1 MDYTEESLNEV
12 LIDLN
17 VRYQVQVS
25 ISSKI
30 SSTCPI
36 TVKQEFQNISKAME
50 FLATKCDLDVELLG
64 KVYVF
69 SSKQLDPKLPTKPE
83 THWYLYQGKVVESGT
98 LEPLP
103 FTSILLGD
111 IRTIS
116 NEKGE
121 FSINL
126 SKRETHGFFSHLG
139 YYKLDTILY
148 TSNTIQ
154 IQLKPATIELETIVV
169 NPIKMN
175 QIEHHSLGRV
185 AGQMVFND
193 VATTKVPGDGNNLIF
208 NYVRLYPGVL
218 ASGESSSEYSMW
230 GSYPGQNQVLFDGIT
245 IFNSSGLNDN
255 IGRVNPTMVKQINV
269 FKAGY
274 NVEFGD
280 RVGGIM
286 LIEGKE
292 GNRDSI
298 EAQLNLSTQVANAY
312 LNIPLF
318 HKSSNLQIS
327 GRISYLNL
335 LNNAV
340 TKNQFDESIMSNYD
354 YHDLNLK
361 YTTSFKNGDLLN
373 FSSIYSKDNYAEF
386 YNASKLSEKNY
397 KADISSIQFGNSLA
411 YHHQWR
417 KGGISKVQV
426 SQSFYDNSISNLL
439 FLNDSLGNND
449 FQNSNFWTNNV
460 LSIASKVDHIFPL
473 KRNQSIR
480 LSLGHQRNQT
490 QFNPEIEVFSKNESN
505 SFLDYVY
512 LSVQDKFQIGKRFTS
527 TVGVKSDYLIQSNQL
542 YIQPRFDGQ
551 FRLTERV
558 NLNSAWGIYKQYVG
572 QIMTI
577 DEFGNSNNFWEVL
590 DDKSYPSLSSMHSVL
605 GISYLS
611 EQFDLG
617 IEGFY
622 ISNKNLSRRY
632 EKDSSFFDDVGNSRS
647 FGGDVFMKIRI
658 KKHQLWTSYTLS
670 KVDEQFE
677 VVTQGEYLPALHDQ
691 RHELKVAASF
701 NFRPFFFSITN
712 VWGSGFNYSFDN
724 FEKVISYNRL
734 DASFQYHFNIKNVK
748 FESGISILNV
758 LNAKNF
764 RLYQYANFPDG
775 SINSVLGVPF
785 TSNFFLNI
793 RF

>member
-25 ISSKI
+25 ISSKV
-30 SSTCPI
+30 SSDCPI
-36 TVKQEFQNISKAME
+36 TVKQKFQNISKAME
-50 FLATKCDLDVELLG
+50 FLATKCDLEVKLLG

-69 SSKQLDPKLPTKPE
+69 SSKQLEPELPTKPE
-83 THWYLYQGKVVESGT
+83 IQWYLYQGKVVECGT

-103 FTSILLGD
+103 FTRILLGD
-111 IRTIS
+111 TRTIS

-121 FSINL
+121 FSIKL
-126 SKRETHGFFSHLG
+126 RKRETNGFFSQLG
-139 YYKLDTILY
+139 YYKLDTILS

-154 IQLKPATIELETIVV
+154 IQLKPGTIELGTIVV
-169 NPIKMN
+169 NPSQVN
-175 QIEHHSLGRV
+175 QIEHHSLGGM
-185 AGQMVFND
+185 AGQMIFTD
-193 VATTKVPGDGNNLIF
+193 IATTTVPGDGNNLLF

-218 ASGESSSEYSMW
+218 ASGESISEYSMW

-245 IFNSSGLNDN
+245 LFNSSGLNDN

-298 EAQLNLSTQVANAY
+298 EAQLNLSTQVANTY

-335 LNNAV
+335 LNNAL

-426 SQSFYDNSISNLL
+426 AQSFYDNSISNLL
-439 FLNDSLGNND
+439 FLNDSLGNNY

-490 QFNPEIEVFSKNESN
+490 QFNPEIDVFSKNESS

-527 TVGVKSDYLIQSNQL
+527 TIGVKSDYLIQSNQL

-551 FRLTERV
+551 FRLTERI
-558 NLNSAWGIYKQYVG
+558 NFNSAWGIYKQYVG

-658 KKHQLWTSYTLS
+658 KKHQLWASYTLS

-677 VVTQGEYLPALHDQ
+677 VVTQGEYFQALHDQ

>member
-17 VRYQVQVS
+17 VRHQVQVS

-50 FLATKCDLDVELLG
+50 FLATKCDLEVKLLG

-69 SSKQLDPKLPTKPE
+69 SSKQLEPELPTKPE
-83 THWYLYQGKVVESGT
+83 IQWYLYQGKVVESGT

-103 FTSILLGD
+103 FTRILLGD
-111 IRTIS
+111 TRTIS

-121 FSINL
+121 FSIKL
-126 SKRETHGFFSHLG
+126 SKRETNGFFSQLG
-139 YYKLDTILY
+139 YYKLDTILS

-154 IQLKPATIELETIVV
+154 IQLKPGTIELETIVV
-169 NPIKMN
+169 NPSEVN
-175 QIEHHSLGRV
+175 HIEHHSLGGMV
-185 AGQMVFND
+185 GQMIFTD
-193 VATTKVPGDGNNLIF
+193 MATTTVPGDGNNLLF

-218 ASGESSSEYSMW
+218 ASGESLSEYSMW

-245 IFNSSGLNDN
+245 LFNSSGLNDN

-327 GRISYLNL
+327 GRVSYLNL
-335 LNNAV
+335 LNNAL
-340 TKNQFDESIMSNYD
+340 TKSQFDESILSNYD
-354 YHDLNLK
+354 YHDLTLK
-361 YTTSFKNGDLLN
+361 FTTSFKNGGLLN

-386 YNASKLSEKNY
+386 YNASKLSKKY
-397 KADISSIQFGNSLA
+397 YTADISSIQFGNSLA

-417 KGGISKVQV
+417 KGGISKVQM

-439 FLNDSLGNND
+439 FLNDSLGNNP
-449 FQNSNFWTNNV
+449 FLNSNFWTNNV

-490 QFNPEIEVFSKNESN
+490 QFNPEVDVFSKNESS

-512 LSVQDKFQIGKRFTS
+512 LSVQDKFQIGKKFTS

-551 FRLTERV
+551 LRLTERV
-558 NLNSAWGIYKQYVG
+558 NFNSAWGIYKQYVG

-577 DEFGNSNNFWEVL
+577 DELGNSNNFWEVL

-632 EKDSSFFDDVGNSRS
+632 KKDSSFFDDVGNSRS

-658 KKHQLWTSYTLS
+658 KNHQLWTSYTLS

-748 FESGISILNV
+748 FESGVSILNV

-775 SINSVLGVPF
+775 TINSVLGVPF